1 VTWEDLASFDLLPYK
16 IHPMAN
22 DDEANAEDVRLL
34 MIELG
39 AIWTPSGAQLRFP
52 TRDMAVDVYDRLI
65 QEMPEARWSI
75 VESSFGPVME

>member
-1 VTWEDLASFDLLPYK
+1 
-16 IHPMAN
+16 MAN